1 MGTLHT
7 FHPRPTAPVVPP
19 PSPAGVRAQIE
30 EAAQTALDTADA
42 LLAILD
48 RTDGDTDAEDGRD
61 AEPSLGAPENY
72 HRSQVVLLRGNDGG
86 REAEAPEIVLPAV
99 TAEHAV
105 IPFAPLPWGGS
116 GNVVAAAGVALP
128 EMVAGC

>member
-61 AEPSLGAPENY
+61 AEPSLERFRFGLI
-72 HRSQVVLLRGNDGG
+72 RLIGV
-86 REAEAPEIVLPAV
+86 
-99 TAEHAV
+99 HASASV
-105 IPFAPLPWGGS
+105 
-116 GNVVAAAGVALP
+116 
-128 EMVAGC
+128 